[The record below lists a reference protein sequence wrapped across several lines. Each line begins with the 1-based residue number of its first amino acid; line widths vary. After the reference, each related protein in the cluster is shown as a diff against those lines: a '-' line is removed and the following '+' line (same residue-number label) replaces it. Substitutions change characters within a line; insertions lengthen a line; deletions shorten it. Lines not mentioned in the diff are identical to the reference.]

1 MNEYLLT
8 INAIAYGATAFRLMA
23 CRRNGATYRPMV
35 TVFAWL
41 LIVVSASVT
50 IRTLTGDYHVANWS
64 ETLINVAS
72 CIAVVWGPY
81 GYPLL
86 KRLTAVTQERALQER
101 REHLSRPMVRY

>member
-1 MNEYLLT
+1 MT
-8 INAIAYGATAFRLMA
+8 INAIACGATAFRLMA